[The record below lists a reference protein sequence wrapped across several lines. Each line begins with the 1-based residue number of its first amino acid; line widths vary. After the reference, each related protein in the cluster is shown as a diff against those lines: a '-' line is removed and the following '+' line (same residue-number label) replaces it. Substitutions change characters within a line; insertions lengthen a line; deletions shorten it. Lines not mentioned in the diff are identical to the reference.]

1 LAVDL
6 RRNGDR
12 TPITTVGVTTAD
24 RPEPLRRCLQS
35 LTRQLRHRPDHAR
48 IIVVDGSK
56 RPRNESLS
64 RSIVK
69 AIVSS
74 TRCDIAFIG
83 RRERREIRD
92 RLRDICSGDLV
103 DFITTPGASG
113 NRNIAILLSSGENI
127 LLVDDDVVCELW
139 TLPSFRNAI
148 DVCGHFERRHIEFF
162 QTRLA
167 ARRGMARVTASLLDA
182 HGLLL
187 GRSLESLGASTSPRV
202 DVRRACRFLVEG
214 LAGLRNVVVR
224 TTFSGLTGDAGASN
238 PERLLFAK
246 GKWKELLLSSRDVY
260 DTAFKYR
267 EVRRV
272 ADRYLVTHD
281 MACMGFCMG
290 LANSS
295 MPPPFLPTGRNEDG
309 LFGLTLAAVDRTAV
323 VGHVPY
329 AVLHDSARASRY
341 GQYAFVSA
349 TQTRMADL
357 MIHLLNSWRP
367 STKSVRPG
375 QRLSRLAEWF
385 GDLADLDEPDLA
397 RTIVETV
404 FQVRERELSLIAGA
418 LRLESD
424 YPAHWQRDLTRY
436 RDTLMA
442 NLRRPE
448 FFLPVE
454 LNRDQS
460 VGRRYRAIR
469 RFLRMSSASLA
480 AWPTLWEETRRRAPV
495 V

>member
-1 LAVDL
+1 VL
-6 RRNGDR
+6 
-12 TPITTVGVTTAD
+12 
-24 RPEPLRRCLQS
+24 S
-35 LTRQLRHRPDHAR
+35 LTRQLRHHPDNVR

-56 RPRNESLS
+56 RPGNESLN
-64 RSIVK
+64 RSMVK
-69 AIVSS
+69 AIAVS
-74 TRCDIAFIG
+74 TRREIAFIG
-83 RRERREIRD
+83 RRERLKIRTSV
-92 RLRDICSGDLV
+92 RSVCSGDVV

-113 NRNIAILLSSGENI
+113 NRNTAILLSSGENI

-139 TLPSFRNAI
+139 RLPSFRNTI
-148 DVCGHFERRHIEFF
+148 DVCGHFERRRIEFF
-162 QTRLA
+162 KTRVS
-167 ARRGMARVTASLLDA
+167 ARRGMARVTTSLLDA

-187 GRSLESLGASTSPRV
+187 GRSLESLGASTSPSV

-238 PERLLFAK
+238 PERLLFAT

-272 ADRYLVTHD
+272 ADRYLVAHD

-309 LFGLTLAAVDRTAV
+309 LFGLTLAAVDRSAV

-341 GQYAFVSA
+341 GPYAFVSA
-349 TQTRMADL
+349 TQTRLADL
-357 MIHLLNSWRP
+357 MIHLVNSWKP
-367 STKSVRPG
+367 STKSLRPAL
-375 QRLSRLAEWF
+375 RLSRLAQWF
-385 GDLADLDEPDLA
+385 AELADLDERDLA

-404 FQVRERELSLIAGA
+404 FAVRERELSLIAGA

-424 YPAHWQRDLTRY
+424 YPEHWQRDLKRY
-436 RDTLMA
+436 RDTLLA

-454 LNRDQS
+454 LNSDQS
-460 VGRRYRAIR
+460 IGRRYRAVR
-469 RFLRMSSASLA
+469 QFLRMSSASLV
-480 AWPTLWEETRRRAPV
+480 AWPTLWEEARRRTRVA
-495 V
+495 